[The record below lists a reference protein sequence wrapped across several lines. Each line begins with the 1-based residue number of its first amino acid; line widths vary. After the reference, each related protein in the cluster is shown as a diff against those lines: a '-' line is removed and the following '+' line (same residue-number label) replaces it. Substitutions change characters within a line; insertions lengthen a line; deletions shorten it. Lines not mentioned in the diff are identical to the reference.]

1 MFSRRVAVMILAF
14 ATLVPCASAIEL
26 RMKYKEGQTRSM
38 SVKMDLKGNLEVRGA
53 SSMDGK
59 VEGSGGVNM
68 DMTVLSVDEEGV
80 ASIENRLGGFNVDLS
95 GNADLG
101 DATHAFAVKM
111 DENGGTFTADGKTE
125 EIPAA
130 AMAEAKAQAWTVE
143 MDSLGATVGM
153 SLDSEEMGAAE
164 AENIKNLSDSL
175 SGVFG
180 QNGLLPKEDVKVGQ
194 TWEQVLKVD
203 DITKELSKE
212 NPMLATMT
220 NLGIPDLVSRFTLTE
235 VGQDGD
241 NEMATISSTVNFAW
255 LEGSLPLGIV
265 NITVNKLTLKS
276 ESLVEMNNTEGYA
289 PRMTGVTTIDFD
301 LAINTLLGP
310 SGPANYEAKGQLK
323 TDSAIVTK

>member
-1 MFSRRVAVMILAF
+1 MFSKKVAVMILAI

-26 RMKYKEGQTRSM
+26 RMKYEEGQSRSM
-38 SVKMDLKGNLEVRGA
+38 SVKIDLRGSLEVRGG
-53 SSMDGK
+53 SSIDGN

-68 DMTVLSVDEEGV
+68 DLKVLSVDEKGV
-80 ASIENRLGGFNVDLS
+80 ASIENRLGGFNVNLN

-101 DATHAFAVKM
+101 DATHAFAVKL
-111 DENGGTFTADGKTE
+111 DENGGAFTSDGKTE

-130 AMAEAKAQAWTVE
+130 AMEEAKAQAWTVQ

-153 SLDSEEMGAAE
+153 SLDSEKMEAAE

-175 SGVFG
+175 AGVFG
-180 QNGLLPKEDVKVGQ
+180 QNGLLPKEDVEVGQ
-194 TWEQVLKVD
+194 TWEQVFKVD

-212 NPMLATMT
+212 NPMLATMA
-220 NLGIPDLVSRFTLTE
+220 NLGIPDLISRYTLTE

-241 NEMATISSTVNFAW
+241 NEMATISSTVDFSW

-265 NITVNKLTLKS
+265 NITVNKLALKS
-276 ESLVEMNNTEGYA
+276 ESLVEMNNTAGYA

-323 TDSAIVTK
+323 TDSTIVTK